1 MDMKMTEPSSA
12 PPTASATTPS
22 IASATASASSG
33 LVAAWT
39 LALLLLANVFNY
51 ADRALLGIVVEP
63 IRKELLLS
71 DTQISIVSGF
81 AFSLFFLLA
90 GIAIARWVDRGNRRL
105 ILALGVIVWS
115 GATAATGFAQG
126 FYSLSLCRVFVG
138 IGEAVVF
145 PVAMSLL
152 ADLYPGPKLTRSVSI
167 FQASSGLGVML
178 GSILAGVLAATF
190 GWRTMFEIF
199 GLAGLALVLLIGAT
213 MRPTPRVAAGLQ
225 GTDDG
230 IVSAIRAILRVPG
243 MGWLALGYGAS
254 NMMLAS
260 LPVWAPTFLL
270 RSHNVEL
277 AKVGALVGPPAV
289 LGGIAGGVLAG
300 ILATRLIQRS
310 GHRWAG
316 LIVPIIALP
325 LAAPAY
331 ALFLFAPAL
340 PAVLVGIAAM
350 NFLLASS
357 LGPCVAL
364 AVSLVP
370 ANQRGVTSTLM
381 LIVQNVLA
389 FALGPLLIGVVSDRI
404 APSFG
409 QESLRYALTLLLAAP
424 LAASLMLWLARRRIR
439 AG

>member
-1 MDMKMTEPSSA
+1 MDMKSTEVSTA
-12 PPTASATTPS
+12 LPTTSPT
-22 IASATASASSG
+22 G
-33 LVAAWT
+33 VVAAWT
-39 LALLLLANVFNY
+39 MALLLLANIFNY

-105 ILALGVIVWS
+105 ILALGVAGWS
-115 GATAATGFAQG
+115 GATAATGFAQD
-126 FYSLSLCRVFVG
+126 FYSLALCRVFVG

-152 ADLYPGPKLTRSVSI
+152 ADLYPGPRLTRSVSI
-167 FQASSGLGVML
+167 FQASSGLGVMI
-178 GSILAGVLAATF
+178 GSILAGVLAAAF
-190 GWRTMFEIF
+190 GWRSMFQFF
-199 GLAGLALVLLIGAT
+199 GIAGLALVFLTAAT
-213 MRPTPRVAAGLQ
+213 MRPTPRVAADSQQASDG
-225 GTDDG
+225 G
-230 IVSAIRAILRVPG
+230 IVSAIRAILTVPG
-243 MGWLALGYGAS
+243 MGWLALGYGSS

-270 RSHNVEL
+270 RSHHVEL

-289 LGGIAGGVLAG
+289 LGGIAGGILAG

-310 GHRWAG
+310 GNRRAG
-316 LIVPIIALP
+316 LIVPIVALP
-325 LAAPAY
+325 LAAPAF
-331 ALFLFAPAL
+331 ALFLFAPTL
-340 PAVLVGIAAM
+340 PMVLVGIALM

-381 LIVQNVLA
+381 LIVQNLLA
-389 FALGPLLIGVVSDRI
+389 FALGPLLIGIVSDLI

-409 QESLRYALTLLLAAP
+409 DESLRYALAMLLAAP
-424 LAASLMLWLARRRIR
+424 LAASLMLRLAQRRIR